1 VSYIPEV
8 KGLGEERFVGN
19 GCRFATPEEA
29 LAYATDLQGRWMG
42 CKAGADNR
50 RATESSDPVN
60 YEWSIIDHR
69 LVPVKP
75 GDVA

>member
-8 KGLGEERFVGN
+8 VGQGETKFFGN
-19 GCRFATPEEA
+19 GMRFATPEEA
-29 LAYATDLQGRWMG
+29 IAYCIDLQGRWMG
-42 CKAGADNR
+42 CKAGAENR

-69 LVPVKP
+69 LAPVKP

>member
-8 KGLGEERFVGN
+8 KGVGEDRWTGN

-29 LAYATDLQGRWMG
+29 IAYATDLQGRWMG
-42 CKAGADNR
+42 CKGGAENR
-50 RATESSDPVN
+50 RAAESVDPIN
-60 YEWSIIDHR
+60 YAWANGR
-69 LVPVKP
+69 AVPLKP